1 MTASLFRKLVPLF
14 CGSALALLG
23 AGAAN
28 AQINLVDGGVAYSMK
43 ITTYKDIP
51 FRTVVRQQYDFSC
64 GSAALATL
72 LNYHYS
78 KPITEAEVF
87 KAMYAVGD
95 KAQIRQVG
103 FSLLDMKR
111 YLESRGMQADGYRTS
126 LGQLEHADTPAIAV
140 IVIGQYRHFVV
151 IKGVR
156 GGKVLIGDPAQG
168 LKTYSEAD
176 FSKMWNG
183 IIFAIHPRDGV
194 KAGYNRAEEWS
205 VWPNAPLGEPLST
218 ASLSGLTRELPP
230 LYQVSTFREI
240 DPLGTAQ
247 ANALA
252 TQGQ

>member
-1 MTASLFRKLVPLF
+1 MKASLFRKAAPIF
-14 CGSALALLG
+14 CGALLALSG
-23 AGAAN
+23 AGSAA
-28 AQINLVDGGVAYSMK
+28 AQIMFSDGGVTYNMK
-43 ITTYKDIP
+43 ITTFKDIP

-72 LNYHYS
+72 LHYHYGQ
-78 KPITEAEVF
+78 PITEAEVF

-95 KAQIRQVG
+95 KQQIRQLG

-111 YLESRGMQADGYRTS
+111 FLETRGLYADGYRAT
-126 LGQLEHADTPAIAV
+126 LRQLEHANAPAIAV

-183 IIFAIHPRDGV
+183 IIFTIHDRPGIKV
-194 KAGYNRAEEWS
+194 AYNRSEEWS
-205 VWPNAPLGEPLST
+205 VWPRAPLGEPLST
-218 ASLSGLTRELPP
+218 STLSSLTRELPP
-230 LYQVSTFREI
+230 LYQVSQFREI
-240 DPLGTAQ
+240 DPLGMAG
-247 ANALA
+247 LK
-252 TQGQ
+252 